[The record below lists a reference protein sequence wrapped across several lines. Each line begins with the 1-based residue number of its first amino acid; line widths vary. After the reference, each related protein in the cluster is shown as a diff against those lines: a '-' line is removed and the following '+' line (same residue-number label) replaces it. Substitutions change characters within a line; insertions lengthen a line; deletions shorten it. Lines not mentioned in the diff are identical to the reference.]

1 MEHSFDLAG
10 PYIHYG
16 DYRYLNEIKAESLN
30 YTKSIFNPHEPIN
43 VTDREDKRCEKETNC
58 FMKFTYKGSR
68 TVVKDK
74 NIMWKF
80 YVPIEKRV
88 NEMVVDNKFL
98 NEKEEYFE
106 INLLLLGYSI
116 NTFIP

>member
-1 MEHSFDLAG
+1 
-10 PYIHYG
+10 
-16 DYRYLNEIKAESLN
+16 
-30 YTKSIFNPHEPIN
+30 
-43 VTDREDKRCEKETNC
+43 
-58 FMKFTYKGSR
+58 MKFTYKGSK

-98 NEKEEYFE
+98 NEKEEYFQ
-106 INLLLLGYSI
+106 IALLLLGYSI
-116 NTFIP
+116 NTLIP

>member
-1 MEHSFDLAG
+1 
-10 PYIHYG
+10 
-16 DYRYLNEIKAESLN
+16 
-30 YTKSIFNPHEPIN
+30 
-43 VTDREDKRCEKETNC
+43 
-58 FMKFTYKGSR
+58 MKFTYKGSR

-98 NEKEEYFE
+98 NEKEEYFQ
-106 INLLLLGYSI
+106 IALLLLGYSI
-116 NTFIP
+116 NTLIP